1 LTLGQQ
7 LMYNYFMTWVS
18 MFIIWLGRITMLNV
32 MKDITTVARLRDNLD
47 SIVARVKEDGGP
59 LVITE
64 DGEAAVVLLSAEEY
78 QRLIEL
84 TEAHEIMAIAAE
96 RANDVVDL
104 DEGIANIYRRLNQ
117 PRPENL

>member
-1 LTLGQQ
+1 MTLGQQ